1 LSLPLPLNLAVL
13 GTAGSGKTTL
23 TSSFGRWMERRLGRK
38 VAYVNLDPGAESLP
52 FRPSFDIRRYFTVRG
67 LMRKHG
73 LGPNGAMVRASQ
85 LLERRAARFAREI
98 RKVGSEVRLLDTP
111 GQLEV
116 FLFHGGGKLLSQLD
130 GTTLSLFLLEART
143 VLDPAGLTLARLLSL
158 SVQLRLGVPTLC
170 VVNKVDQLDRG
181 LEEELRE
188 GLPKLEGMPGVEA
201 ELAGRLSSLL
211 REFLPPARLVG
222 VSARRGEGM
231 ERLYDL
237 VQEVFCACG
246 DLT

>member
-1 LSLPLPLNLAVL
+1 LPYPLNLAVL

-23 TSSFGRWMERRLGRK
+23 TRAFGRWMGRELGRR
-38 VAYVNLDPGAESLP
+38 VAFVNLDPGAERLP
-52 FRPSFDIRRYFTVRG
+52 FRPSFDLRRHFTLRG
-67 LMRKHG
+67 LMRRYG

-85 LLERRAARFAREI
+85 LLERGAEGFAGEI
-98 RKVGSEVRLLDTP
+98 RGVEAEVRLLDTP

-116 FLFHGGGKLLSQLD
+116 FLFHGGGKLLSLLD

-143 VLDPAGLTLARLLSL
+143 VLDPAGLTLARLLNL

-170 VVNKVDQLDRG
+170 VVNKVDQLGRE

-188 GLPKLEGMPGVEA
+188 ALPRLEGLPGVEA

-211 REFLPPARLVG
+211 KDFLPPARLVG

-231 ERLYDL
+231 ERLHDL
-237 VQEVFCACG
+237 VHEVFCACG

>member
-1 LSLPLPLNLAVL
+1 LPHPLNLAVL

-23 TSSFGRWMERRLGRK
+23 TRSFGRWMEKELGRR
-38 VAYVNLDPGAESLP
+38 VAFVNLDPGAERLP
-52 FRPSFDIRRYFTVRG
+52 FRPSFDLRRHFTVRG
-67 LMRKHG
+67 LMRRYG

-85 LLERRAARFAREI
+85 LLKRGAGRFAGEI
-98 RKVGSEVRLLDTP
+98 RRVEAEVRLLDTP

-116 FLFHGGGKLLSQLD
+116 FLFHGGGKLLSLLD
-130 GTTLSLFLLEART
+130 GTSLSLFLLEART
-143 VLDPAGLTLARLLSL
+143 LLDPAGLTLARLLSL

-170 VVNKVDQLDRG
+170 VVNKVDQLDKG
-181 LEEELRE
+181 MEERLRE
-188 GLPKLEGMPGVEA
+188 DLPRLEGLPGVEA
-201 ELAGRLSSLL
+201 ELAERLFSLL

-222 VSARRGEGM
+222 VSAKRGEGM